1 MKKKKKND
9 ALKFLMSCAHMSP
22 QQEQVLAPASD
33 PVRQRPADIL
43 VPGEPTPDCIDIAV
57 TNPLQPKFLQQAAV
71 TPGHA
76 CETYAQ
82 EVKVDRFAA
91 GVETLGYRY
100 TAAVVETYGRWNK
113 AGARIVRKTIH
124 ALAAAKHISKS
135 AASIRVNQ
143 RLSCALWRNN
153 ARAVLDRLPELCDL
167 QAPLEE

>member
-1 MKKKKKND
+1 MKLIAKEEC
-9 ALKFLMSCAHMSP
+9 L
-22 QQEQVLAPASD
+22 
-33 PVRQRPADIL
+33 
-43 VPGEPTPDCIDIAV
+43 PDSLRMRTLIDLLLWKQ
-57 TNPLQPKFLQQAAV
+57 NK
-71 TPGHA
+71 
-76 CETYAQ
+76 
-82 EVKVDRFAA
+82 
-91 GVETLGYRY
+91 
-100 TAAVVETYGRWNK
+100 TYGRWNK

>member
-1 MKKKKKND
+1 MRD
-9 ALKFLMSCAHMSP
+9 VC
-22 QQEQVLAPASD
+22 
-33 PVRQRPADIL
+33 
-43 VPGEPTPDCIDIAV
+43 
-57 TNPLQPKFLQQAAV
+57 
-71 TPGHA
+71 
-76 CETYAQ
+76 Q

-143 RLSCALWRNN
+143 RLSCALWRRGCGP
-153 ARAVLDRLPELCDL
+153 AIESVVRIPDGGVGRFDGIRRSGWIDRDGSRLADR
-167 QAPLEE
+167 